1 MKNFTLVL
9 LALGL
14 VMIFGVAVQAKVTGL
29 PHVYNLTFNDQGNPG
44 KDSSENGNNGEL
56 KGGAK
61 WVANGYSGGGVQL
74 DGNDGHV
81 EVVVDVPEKNFTM
94 GVWIK
99 TDSGDVGIYSVLDG
113 VAGAGGHDRHFFLKG
128 GKINF
133 RTWQGPAWAT
143 DRNVADGK
151 WHHIALVAKDGAGQ
165 TAYVDGEKVGT
176 HAYDHSD
183 FDWQKRVWIGFSN
196 DAAKDYFN
204 GVIDGASYT
213 AAALTG
219 DQVKMKL
226 MVPVEP
232 KGKLASTW
240 SDIKTSH

>member
-1 MKNFTLVL
+1 MKNL
-9 LALGL
+9 
-14 VMIFGVAVQAKVTGL
+14 M
-29 PHVYNLTFNDQGNPG
+29 
-44 KDSSENGNNGEL
+44 SE
-56 KGGAK
+56 
-61 WVANGYSGGGVQL
+61 V
-74 DGNDGHV
+74 
-81 EVVVDVPEKNFTM
+81 
-94 GVWIK
+94 
-99 TDSGDVGIYSVLDG
+99 
-113 VAGAGGHDRHFFLKG
+113 
-128 GKINF
+128 
-133 RTWQGPAWAT
+133 
-143 DRNVADGK
+143 
-151 WHHIALVAKDGAGQ
+151 
-165 TAYVDGEKVGT
+165 YVDGEKVGT
-176 HAYDHSD
+176 HVYDHSD